1 MDKWWCCVPAAHK
14 SRHLRSRQ
22 SYSLSRI
29 KKSRRAS
36 ACERRARAKL
46 PHAEV
51 GARVKKKTYAV
62 QKKGGKTKGE
72 KPAAGSTRSINLSRN
87 FRSRMLSAGR
97 APIGFPR
104 GPDSPSPPAPSSG
117 CDDKRLW
124 CRGGSST
131 MADFANACACI
142 ARAHE
147 YVRRILRAPIG
158 I

>member
-36 ACERRARAKL
+36 ACEQRARAKL

-51 GARVKKKTYAV
+51 GARVKKKDLRGA
-62 QKKGGKTKGE
+62 KKGWKNKGRE
-72 KPAAGSTRSINLSRN
+72 ACCRLGALDKFIPEFPFANVKRRKSAYRV
-87 FRSRMLSAGR
+87 SAGAR
-97 APIGFPR
+97 FALT
-104 GPDSPSPPAPSSG
+104 PAPSSG